1 MKHLE
6 NYFNDARNFA
16 NERFYSADGFDDD
29 FSFAD
34 EDYGFADDYS
44 NADGGIGSAPTSQP
58 YIVSVAN
65 ASTASISNVTL
76 LGAYSVL
83 GVSNFGNNTN
93 ITITMGI
100 SGINY
105 QEFLYQS
112 MNKPF
117 SVGLTYMQSTT
128 TNQVLETLT
137 VTQKDV
143 NGNVSS
149 KVLVPT
155 IDPYQQQ
162 TNIVAFKFEYRIDG
176 FTSIIISAMIGSA
189 TLKIYFYPSETVSTS
204 RALAGRK
211 AVQNLGN
218 PNITPLL
225 NKPRRGL
232 LRR

>member
-1 MKHLE
+1 MKNLE

-34 EDYGFADDYS
+34 DYGFADDYS
-44 NADGGIGSAPTSQP
+44 NADGGMGSAPTSQP
-58 YIVSVAN
+58 YIISVAN
-65 ASTASISNVTL
+65 ASTAAVSNVTL

-83 GVSNFGNNTN
+83 GVSNYGNSTN

-100 SGINY
+100 SGISY

-128 TNQVLETLT
+128 TNQVLETLS

-176 FTSIIISAMIGSA
+176 FTSIVVSRILGSA

-225 NKPRRGL
+225 RNPRAARL
-232 LRR
+232 AR

>member
-1 MKHLE
+1 MKNLE

-34 EDYGFADDYS
+34 DYGFADDYS
-44 NADGGIGSAPTSQP
+44 NADGGMGAAPTSQP
-58 YIVSVAN
+58 YIISVAN
-65 ASTASISNVTL
+65 ASTAAVSNVTL

-83 GVSNFGNNTN
+83 GVSNYGNSTN

-100 SGINY
+100 SGISY

-128 TNQVLETLT
+128 TNQVLETLS

-176 FTSIIISAMIGSA
+176 FTSIVVSRILGSA

-225 NKPRRGL
+225 RNSRSARL
-232 LRR
+232 IR